1 MAKKK
6 ITVKEAINVLNT
18 KYANTLGMLDDALD
32 QIEHLENE
40 LAKKPKEVHV
50 EVEKVVEVERKV
62 EVPKEVVVTREVEVP
77 GPERV
82 VEVPGP
88 ERVVEVPVEV
98 VKEVPVEVVKEVEVI
113 KEVEVPVEKVVEKIV
128 EKEVKVEV
136 PVEKIV
142 EKEITKVVPGPER
155 VVVRTDN
162 REIERLTAEV
172 EKLEKKL
179 KVKPKEIEKIVEVP
193 VEKIVEVP
201 VEVEVVRE
209 IEKIVEGPRRPKVIE
224 KDATGDLLGA
234 ATLIANSELNV
245 NDLSTDEVLTML
257 KELSEEDV
265 NKQLGFWAIPLPK
278 DGDQEDSDN
287 KPRYLKK

>member
-1 MAKKK
+1 MTKK
-6 ITVKEAINVLNT
+6 ITVKQALDSLNT
-18 KYANTLGMLDDALD
+18 KYANTLVMLEDALD
-32 QIEHLENE
+32 VIEDLEKQ
-40 LAKKPKEVHV
+40 LAKKPKEVQV
-50 EVEKVVEVERKV
+50 EVEKVVTVEKEV

-77 GPERV
+77 GPERI
-82 VEVPGP
+82 
-88 ERVVEVPVEV
+88 VEVPVEV
-98 VKEVPVEVVKEVEVI
+98 VKEVPVEVIKEVEKIVEKKIKVPVEKEVI
-113 KEVEVPVEKVVEKIV
+113 KEVEKIVEVPVEKVVHV
-128 EKEVKVEV
+128 Q
-136 PVEKIV
+136 
-142 EKEITKVVPGPER
+142 GPER

-162 REIERLTAEV
+162 REIDRLTAEI

-193 VEKIVEVP
+193 VEKIIEVP
-201 VEVEVVRE
+201 VEIVKE
-209 IEKIVEGPRRPKVIE
+209 IEKVVEGPRRPKVIE

-257 KELSEEDV
+257 KQLSEEEV

-278 DGDQEDSDN
+278 DGDVDEPDN

>member
-40 LAKKPKEVHV
+40 LAKKPKEVQV

-82 VEVPGP
+82 VEVP
-88 ERVVEVPVEV
+88 VEVI
-98 VKEVPVEVVKEVEVI
+98 KEVPVEVVKEVEVI
-113 KEVEVPVEKVVEKIV
+113 KEVEVPVEKIVEKVV

-142 EKEITKVVPGPER
+142 EKEVTKVVPGPER

-162 REIERLTAEV
+162 REIDRLTALVAEL
-172 EKLEKKL
+172 ENKLEQRP
-179 KVKPKEIEKIVEVP
+179 VK
-193 VEKIVEVP
+193 
-201 VEVEVVRE
+201 
-209 IEKIVEGPRRPKVIE
+209 EKIVEGPRRAVRVELPN
-224 KDATGDLLGA
+224 TGDLRTA
-234 ATLIANSELNV
+234 ATLIANSEMNV
-245 NDLSTDEVLTML
+245 NDLSTDEILKML
-257 KELSEEDV
+257 QELSEEDV
-265 NKQLGFWAIPLPK
+265 NKQLGGFWAVPLPNDTDDDTTDTNYVTRK
-278 DGDQEDSDN
+278 
-287 KPRYLKK
+287 

>member
-98 VKEVPVEVVKEVEVI
+98 
-113 KEVEVPVEKVVEKIV
+113 

-162 REIERLTAEV
+162 REIDRLTALVAEL
-172 EKLEKKL
+172 ENKLEQRP
-179 KVKPKEIEKIVEVP
+179 VK
-193 VEKIVEVP
+193 
-201 VEVEVVRE
+201 
-209 IEKIVEGPRRPKVIE
+209 EKIVEGPRRAVRVELPN
-224 KDATGDLLGA
+224 TGDLRTA
-234 ATLIANSELNV
+234 ATLIANSEMNV
-245 NDLSTDEVLTML
+245 NDLSTDEILKML
-257 KELSEEDV
+257 QELSEEDV
-265 NKQLGFWAIPLPK
+265 NKQLGGFWAVPLPK
-278 DGDQEDSDN
+278 DTDDDTTDTN
-287 KPRYLKK
+287 YVTRK

>member
-98 VKEVPVEVVKEVEVI
+98 VIEVPVEVVKEVEVI

-162 REIERLTAEV
+162 REIDRLTALVAEL
-172 EKLEKKL
+172 ENKLEQRP
-179 KVKPKEIEKIVEVP
+179 VK
-193 VEKIVEVP
+193 
-201 VEVEVVRE
+201 
-209 IEKIVEGPRRPKVIE
+209 EKIVEGPRRAVRVELPN
-224 KDATGDLLGA
+224 TGDLRTA
-234 ATLIANSELNV
+234 ATLIANSEMNV
-245 NDLSTDEVLTML
+245 NDLSTDEILKML
-257 KELSEEDV
+257 QELSEEDV
-265 NKQLGFWAIPLPK
+265 NKQLGGFWAVPLPK
-278 DGDQEDSDN
+278 DTDDDTTDTN
-287 KPRYLKK
+287 YVTRK